1 MLFTALITALEVKV
15 APETISA
22 PSKGPTLPMNWFR
35 KASSVQGLAMASVSP
50 EASTTR
56 VAMVPSALKVA
67 VTFTSDSRPLAE
79 AVFAP
84 SGRGSATVSTAGSS
98 AAPEPKGTAS
108 GLAGASTAAFTA
120 FTTAVDVTVAPASA
134 SMFSPMAKG
143 AVLPTNCSAK
153 VGSSMQR
160 VPKEGVS
167 PEDSMARPVMAPAA
181 SMVSWTLTSEA
192 KPLAEP
198 SWMSPVRVICS
209 TGFFSATPKTS
220 TGSVRSMF
228 RMSATVP
235 RAILEA
241 LSTAVEVT
249 VAPDS
254 ASMEPPSFRSMP
266 TNCSVW
272 FSASQREPKPE
283 VSAKVVSPIFAP
295 VTLPSVPTPR
305 VTATGPA

>member
-1 MLFTALITALEVKV
+1 MKV
-15 APETISA
+15 APVTTSA
-22 PSKGPTLPMNWFR
+22 VKGPALPMNCAR
-35 KASSVQGLAMASVSP
+35 KASSFTMSHTGGTCLLLSMAI
-50 EASTTR
+50 
-56 VAMVPSALKVA
+56 VAMVPSSLKVT
-67 VTFTSDSRPLAE
+67 VTPTSAPMKPGAE
-79 AVFAP
+79 ATLAP
-84 SGRGSATVSTAGSS
+84 SGSASAEVSS
-98 AAPEPKGTAS
+98 AVSAPKGTAS

-120 FTTAVDVTVAPASA
+120 ATTAVEVTVAPDRA

-160 VPKEGVS
+160 VPKPAVS
-167 PEDSMARPVMAPAA
+167 PEDSMARPVMAPLA

-198 SWMSPVRVICS
+198 SWISPVRAICS

-228 RMSATVP
+228 STSATVP
-235 RAILEA
+235 RAMLEA
-241 LSTAVEVT
+241 FSTAVEVT
-249 VAPDS
+249 VAPDR
-254 ASMEPPSFRSMP
+254 ASMAPPSFRSMP

-283 VSAKVVSPIFAP
+283 VSAKEVSPILAP
-295 VTLPSVPTPR
+295 VTLPSVPMPR